1 MFLLHIVPDLIAKI
15 PHNKNHL
22 INTGFLYL
30 VDDYAKHR
38 LSCKWNQGFRLGVS
52 VWTQLCA
59 CACNW
64 NYGLHVDFRA
74 CENSELL
81 INKNLFTAS
90 YGIRCFLIFAA

>member
-1 MFLLHIVPDLIAKI
+1 MFLLYIIPDLIAKI
-15 PHNKNHL
+15 SHNKNDL
-22 INTGFLYL
+22 IDTGFLYL
-30 VDDYAKHR
+30 VYDNAKHC
-38 LSCKWNQGFRLGVS
+38 LSCKRDQRFGLGVS

-59 CACNW
+59 CASNW
-64 NYGLHVDFRA
+64 DYGLHVDFRA